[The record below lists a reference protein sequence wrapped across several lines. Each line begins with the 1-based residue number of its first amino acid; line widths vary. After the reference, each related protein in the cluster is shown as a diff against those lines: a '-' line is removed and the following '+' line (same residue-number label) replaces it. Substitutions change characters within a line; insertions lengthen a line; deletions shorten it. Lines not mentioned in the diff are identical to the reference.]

1 MHVRNCV
8 LYTDR
13 YPKKHTIVSAIN
25 FSFFFSQKCPLL
37 LYYLNTVVHINVFF
51 QVINDER
58 VKTTEKLGKY
68 IQQPTQASQRKGYEL
83 LVWK

>member
-1 MHVRNCV
+1 MFCTLTRRTPWF
-8 LYTDR
+8 LPLT
-13 YPKKHTIVSAIN
+13 
-25 FSFFFSQKCPLL
+25 FLFLFFQKCPLS
-37 LYYLNTVVHINVFF
+37 LYYLNTVVHSNVFF

-68 IQQPTQASQRKGYEL
+68 DPQPTQASQRKGCEL

>member
-1 MHVRNCV
+1 MH
-8 LYTDR
+8 TDR
-13 YPKKHTIVSAIN
+13 YPKKHTIISAIN
-25 FSFFFSQKCPLL
+25 FSLFFQKCPLS
-37 LYYLNTVVHINVFF
+37 LYYLNTVVHSNIFF

-68 IQQPTQASQRKGYEL
+68 NQQPTQASQRKSCKL